1 MNSADSV
8 TALAAHHG
16 FQVYPVR
23 GQQVLVSEHRDHAY
37 RVHPVA
43 KNFYLVR
50 TAAVAGV
57 KQSLLLTEFEQQW
70 HVSLGVGVDLRCLW
84 ALLSEQM
91 HDYAEV
97 VDVCT
102 FLQQHHSW
110 DEDEVDDGLGDYV
123 PIQEVE
129 PVSDGLLRP
138 VGVGEMKLYALQAAS
153 DLLLDF
159 EQVFLPWFAGR
170 DNVDALLHLIDQG
183 DEAMMAALR
192 LAHEQQQRWYWKR
205 SAPAYLEYD
214 SVMFALGAPIADLLQ
229 GVLLY
234 AQGEREQGWAALK
247 RYHQVLMAKRQK
259 FGSMRPVTE

>member
-8 TALAAHHG
+8 TALAEQYG

-23 GQQVLVSEHRDHAY
+23 GQQVLVTEHRDHAY
-37 RVHPVA
+37 RVHPVT

-84 ALLSEQM
+84 AWLAEQA
-91 HDYAEV
+91 HDDAEV
-97 VDVCT
+97 ADVCA

-138 VGVGEMKLYALQAAS
+138 VGVGEMKLYDLQAVS
-153 DLLLDF
+153 GLLADF
-159 EQVFLPWFAGR
+159 EQVFLPWFASR
-170 DNVDALLHLIDQG
+170 DSVDTLLQLIAHG

-192 LAHEQQQRWYWKR
+192 LAHELQQRWYWKR
-205 SAPAYLEYD
+205 PAPAYLAYD

-234 AQGEREQGWAALK
+234 AQDEREQGWAALK
-247 RYHQVLMAKRQK
+247 RYQQVLLAKRQK
-259 FGSMRPVTE
+259 FGSMWPVTE